1 MNLAAR
7 RHSLEPVDVT
17 SVGGMDPTP
26 PSRTQGRICRPGQAA
41 ATLRLRRSSSGVAS
55 RASPDPA
62 LFGKGRRRCGSAE
75 TDLDSQVGIL
85 LDVLEDGV
93 VKGVQVVG
101 FGSVWLGGRNI
112 FGR

>member
-1 MNLAAR
+1 MGL
-7 RHSLEPVDVT
+7 LT
-17 SVGGMDPTP
+17 
-26 PSRTQGRICRPGQAA
+26 
-41 ATLRLRRSSSGVAS
+41 
-55 RASPDPA
+55 
-62 LFGKGRRRCGSAE
+62 E